1 MNSTLEILTPPT
13 EIHEP
18 APATA
23 PGSESQA
30 ESSAP
35 TGTPHSE
42 HRGRGKIA
50 CLPKKVR
57 DHLNQMLEDG
67 VRYAQIKENL
77 GEHGKDLTPDNIS
90 QWKKRGHQAWLKEQ
104 FWREEMR
111 ARMDAFTDLLGDTDP
126 AQLPMVGLQMSLTQ
140 LCEQLRDIG
149 PGARKDQFEADAD
162 KYLRM
167 LNTISRLSKSMLAI
181 QKFQR
186 DPATANAVELKRLDL
201 NRKMNEAEETAM
213 QDKSDDF
220 FGWKSADRI
229 RREMANADLNL
240 NPVRTDSTPSLVT
253 APKSDEGGSASAS
266 SSPQPEGLKEGSRG
280 SPSAKTPGTVPAR
293 PQHPEGMPESL
304 PAGPPD
310 HNSRS
315 EHPLS
320 GNKLVAGFGSQS
332 SILNP
337 ESGATNPGIQQS
349 TNPEVHRGLYSI
361 QNPPSPRFNIPSF
374 HHSITPVP
382 SERCHECGTLLPP
395 LLSSGERPTPHC
407 KKCGTALRAPGALIE
422 FCPKCRHVLQEL
434 NANGTRPTP
443 NCQYCNKPLPCPP

>member
-1 MNSTLEILTPPT
+1 
-13 EIHEP
+13 
-18 APATA
+18 
-23 PGSESQA
+23 
-30 ESSAP
+30 
-35 TGTPHSE
+35 
-42 HRGRGKIA
+42 
-50 CLPKKVR
+50 
-57 DHLNQMLEDG
+57 MLEDG

-167 LNTISRLSKSMLAI
+167 LNTLSRLSKSFLAL

-186 DPATANAVELKRLDL
+186 DSAAAAAVELKRLDP
-201 NRKMNEAEETAM
+201 NRKINAAEETAM

-229 RREMANADLNL
+229 RREMDTSA
-240 NPVRTDSTPSLVT
+240 VKTDSTPSPIAFPGT
-253 APKSDEGGSASAS
+253 APAQNPAS
-266 SSPQPEGLKEGSRG
+266 SIEPPVPLPLTGLPTHPLTSPPVPVGPLPSAGGLKSSIQQPE
-280 SPSAKTPGTVPAR
+280 
-293 PQHPEGMPESL
+293 
-304 PAGPPD
+304 
-310 HNSRS
+310 
-315 EHPLS
+315 
-320 GNKLVAGFGSQS
+320 S
-332 SILNP
+332 S
-337 ESGATNPGIQQS
+337 T
-349 TNPEVHRGLYSI
+349 
-361 QNPPSPRFNIPSF
+361 QNPPSARSNIPSF

-382 SERCHECGTLLPP
+382 AERCLECGTLLPP

-422 FCPKCRHVLQEL
+422 FCPKCRRVLQEL

-443 NCQYCNKPLPCPP
+443 NCQHCNKPLPPPPHAEH